1 MSPEN
6 ADNMS
11 KFSKLVTAGLTVL
24 FFVFTYLTLDM
35 DVNRS
40 AWVSRYLLQ
49 CLSLS
54 TLLVLVFRLL
64 PLFDNPGIKSTV
76 LIVFWSCF
84 VTLAVHFIYMDRPEV
99 ISLLANIQGYFGLQA
114 LLICALIYLLLL
126 SVPFVPGVEIGLL
139 IMAAFGKEGVLVVYL
154 ATLGGLSLSFF
165 IGHFFPQ
172 FWTTEKLQKLTKLTN
187 FKANSYSLT
196 EMPRPLTFL
205 FTLIPWIT
213 KYRYL
218 TLALLINL
226 PGNAIVGGGGGI
238 SFIGGASKKLTFT
251 KFFLTLS
258 LATLPIPLLIYF
270 GLLELEKLSP

>member
-6 ADNMS
+6 ADDMS

-40 AWVSRYLLQ
+40 AWLSRYLLQ

-99 ISLLANIQGYFGLQA
+99 ISLLADIQGYFGLQA

-139 IMAAFGKEGVLVVYL
+139 IMAVFGKEGVFVVYL

-172 FWTTEKLQKLTKLTN
+172 FWPTEKLQNLAKLTN
-187 FKANSYSLT
+187 FKANSYPLT
-196 EMPRPLTFL
+196 EMPRPLAFL
-205 FTLIPWIT
+205 FTLIPWIA

-238 SFIGGASKKLTFT
+238 SFISGASKKLTFT

-258 LATLPIPLLIYF
+258 LATLPVPLLIYF
-270 GLLELEKLSP
+270 GLLELEKISP